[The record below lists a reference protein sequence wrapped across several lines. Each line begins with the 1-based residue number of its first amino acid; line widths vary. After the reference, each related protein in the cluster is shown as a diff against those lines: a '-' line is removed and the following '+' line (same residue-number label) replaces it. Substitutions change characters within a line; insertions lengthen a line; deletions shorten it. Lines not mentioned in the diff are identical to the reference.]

1 MNSFLIHYEVT
12 LSISSNFDPRSSFS
26 VIKTVTQADFLG
38 PFAWKTPPFSLFH
51 PEIVSAYDE
60 KAHLRQ
66 QVDGSC
72 FNVRLLIFLW
82 LGGLVYWYLEL
93 LLTGV
98 CRWLL
103 DVFLF
108 VFVFCGALVIP
119 EYVCLSPR
127 IPPDIFYWFE
137 YWLSGHKFL
146 QLVYIMGSSLSCT
159 DSVVVWM

>member
-12 LSISSNFDPRSSFS
+12 PSISSKFDLRSSFS
-26 VIKTVTQADFLG
+26 VIKTVTQAGFLG
-38 PFAWKTPPFSLFH
+38 PFAWKTPFRCFTLRLFLPMMRRH
-51 PEIVSAYDE
+51 I
-60 KAHLRQ
+60 LRQ

-82 LGGLVYWYLEL
+82 LGALVYWYLEL

-98 CRWLL
+98 CCWLL

-108 VFVFCGALVIP
+108 VFVFCWALVIP

-127 IPPDIFYWFE
+127 IPPDIFYWVE
-137 YWLSGHKFL
+137 YWVSGHKLL
-146 QLVYIMGSSLSCT
+146 QLVYILDSSLSCT
-159 DSVVVWM
+159 HSVVVWM